1 MNDIVEMLLQCSDPI
16 SVEAADTITRLR
28 IGLGFISQL
37 VSDRVPSMIAQATL
51 DGAHLEDED
60 VAIDVC
66 EGHWR
71 KP

>member
-1 MNDIVEMLLQCSDPI
+1 MDIVDMLRNCGDLI
-16 SVEAADTITRLR
+16 SLEAAETIIRLR
-28 IGLGFISQL
+28 IGLGLVSQL
-37 VSDRVPSMIAQATL
+37 VCDRVPSMIAQATL